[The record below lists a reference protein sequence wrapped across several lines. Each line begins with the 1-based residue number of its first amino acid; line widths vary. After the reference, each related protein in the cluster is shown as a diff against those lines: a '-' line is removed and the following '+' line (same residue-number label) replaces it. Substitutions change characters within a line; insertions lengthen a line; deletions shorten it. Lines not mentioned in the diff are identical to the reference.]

1 MKGNLR
7 DFSPTQ
13 ILNLVS
19 LAHKSGTLGVE
30 HKDGRAMLSFKEGKL
45 IFASVGDAEGSL
57 ASILALEP
65 RILVLDEPT
74 SDLDPAGRR
83 ELLDAI
89 RSLRQTGNLTLL
101 MIDPETD
108 EMGWADRLIVL
119 DAGRIASA
127 GSNDPQLAALY
138 KDKFVLEDQINQLRA
153 KKKSMTPDAYD
164 DALEDLLV
172 QLARK
177 AKTIRELEGRKS

>member
-57 ASILALEP
+57 ASILA
-65 RILVLDEPT
+65 RD
-74 SDLDPAGRR
+74 
-83 ELLDAI
+83 
-89 RSLRQTGNLTLL
+89 
-101 MIDPETD
+101 
-108 EMGWADRLIVL
+108 
-119 DAGRIASA
+119 GRISKDQATTTASGGA
-127 GSNDPQLAALY
+127 TFHLELPAA
-138 KDKFVLEDQINQLRA
+138 KEEQSK
-153 KKKSMTPDAYD
+153 
-164 DALEDLLV
+164 
-172 QLARK
+172 
-177 AKTIRELEGRKS
+177 

>member
-1 MKGNLR
+1 MADVDKGGR
-7 DFSPTQ
+7 E
-13 ILNLVS
+13 S
-19 LAHKSGTLGVE
+19 LLEAFRYAVTETKRYYDDQGRLQTEHAQLDDVGAKAGVPDP
-30 HKDGRAMLSFKEGKL
+30 DGRTTQGL
-45 IFASVGDAEGSL
+45 L
-57 ASILALEP
+57 A
-65 RILVLDEPT
+65 
-74 SDLDPAGRR
+74 RR
-83 ELLDAI
+83 FF
-89 RSLRQTGNLTLL
+89 
-101 MIDPETD
+101 
-108 EMGWADRLIVL
+108 L

-164 DALEDLLV
+164 DAIEDLLV